1 MSKLTTFLVAG
12 AVALAAGE
20 VMVWRTAP
28 SFPTLQKAD
37 TTAVLT
43 ALGDNIFHGKAAN
56 GLCFTCHN
64 ANARGIKGMGPD
76 LTDATWLHGDGS
88 LEAIKATIEKGV
100 PKPKESPIPMLPG
113 GGSKLSP
120 TQLLAVATYVK
131 SLGPK

>member
-1 MSKLTTFLVAG
+1 MSKATTFIMAG
-12 AVALAAGE
+12 ALALAAGE
-20 VMVWRTAP
+20 LMVWRSTTSSPALP
-28 SFPTLQKAD
+28 KAD
-37 TTAVLT
+37 TTAALT
-43 ALGDNIFHGKAAN
+43 ALGDSIFHGKAAN

-64 ANARGIKGMGPD
+64 ANARGVKGMGPD
-76 LTDATWLHGDGS
+76 LTDAKWLHGDGS
-88 LEAIKATIEKGV
+88 LESIKATIEKGV